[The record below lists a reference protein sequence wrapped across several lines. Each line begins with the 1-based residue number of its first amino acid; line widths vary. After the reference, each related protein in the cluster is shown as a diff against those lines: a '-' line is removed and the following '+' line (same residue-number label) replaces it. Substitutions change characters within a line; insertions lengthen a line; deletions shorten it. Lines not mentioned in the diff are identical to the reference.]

1 MAMHAVYQNG
11 NLLLAFSP
19 LVNEGDYTARSQIN
33 FSSSSS
39 SIFER
44 SSESI
49 SFIVGDNKPK
59 NPKMA
64 ADMCVYFIGCCFEKN
79 LVLS

>member
-1 MAMHAVYQNG
+1 MAMHAVYQNV

-19 LVNEGDYTARSQIN
+19 LVNEGDYTATTHIN
-33 FSSSSS
+33 FSLSTS
-39 SIFER
+39 SIFE

-49 SFIVGDNKPK
+49 SFIVGDNEPK

-64 ADMCVYFIGCCFEKN
+64 ADMGRGFQKLIDEKLIAIN
-79 LVLS
+79 